1 MAAAAAALAA
11 EIVSIVEAVVAM
23 IANLK
28 AQGSLTD
35 DQILAAAQKAAG
47 GNDTLY
53 KAILARLA
61 VAGK

>member
-35 DQILAAAQKAAG
+35 DQILAAAQKAAA